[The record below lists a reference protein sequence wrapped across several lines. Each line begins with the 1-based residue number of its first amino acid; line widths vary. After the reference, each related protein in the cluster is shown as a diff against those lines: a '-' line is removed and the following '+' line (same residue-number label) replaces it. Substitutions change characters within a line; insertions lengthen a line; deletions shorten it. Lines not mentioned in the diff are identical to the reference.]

1 VDAFCDC
8 SATASEHRVA
18 RDVVVRISIDR
29 IAGRTLPE
37 DREKMLN
44 FLNGHIDPFVADRG
58 FEWELHIDETSPEP
72 CEIQGMSAP
81 PPGS

>member
-8 SATASEHRVA
+8 SPTASEHRVA

-44 FLNGHIDPFVADRG
+44 FLDGHIHPFVADRG
-58 FEWELHIDETSPEP
+58 FEWELHIDETSPDA
-72 CEIQGMSAP
+72 CEIQTGDSVV
-81 PPGS
+81 